1 MAEKQIVLRAGRER
15 SVVRGHPWVF
25 SGAIAATRGEPV
37 AGDCVFV
44 LSENGERLGQAA
56 YSPHSNIRARMWT
69 TDPNE
74 KVDAEFFRGRIAAAL
89 GWRRKRA
96 STSDTNSLRLIH
108 GESDGLPGLIVDQYG
123 DALVMQVLSA
133 GIERQRDMLAELLVE
148 ASGARWVV
156 ERSDADVRALEGLP
170 ERIGLLYGSELPD
183 GIEVIE
189 SGCRFRVDL
198 LGGHKTGYYLDQREN
213 RQQLRSAAEGLEVL
227 DCFCYT
233 GGFGIQALAGGAAHV
248 TFVDSSAEALA
259 QVESNLNLNGLGTE
273 RATLRAGDVFQV
285 LRALRDEAR
294 QFDVIV
300 LDPPKFAP
308 TRAHAEKAARG
319 YKDINLLGLKL
330 LRPGGMLFTFSCSGG
345 VDADLFQKILAGAAE
360 DAGGGVQIVGW
371 MQQDWDHPVA
381 LNFPEGN
388 YLKGLVCRKAD

>member
-1 MAEKQIVLRAGRER
+1 MTEKQIVLRAGRER

-25 SGAIAATRGEPV
+25 SGAIATTRGEPE
-37 AGDCVFV
+37 AGDCVAV
-44 LSENGERLGQAA
+44 LSENGQRLGQAA

-74 KVDAEFFRGRIAAAL
+74 KVDADFFRRRIVAAL
-89 GWRRKRA
+89 GWRKRRA
-96 STSDTNSLRLIH
+96 KTSGTNSLRLIH
-108 GESDGLPGLIVDQYG
+108 GESDGLPGLVVDQYG
-123 DALVMQVLSA
+123 EALVVQVLSV
-133 GIERQRDMLAELLVE
+133 GIERQRELLVELLVE

-156 ERSDADVRALEGLP
+156 ERSDADVRVLEGLP
-170 ERIGLLYGSELPD
+170 ERTGLLHGSELPD

-189 SGCRFRVDL
+189 GSCRFRVDL
-198 LGGHKTGYYLDQREN
+198 LGGHKTGYYLDQRAN
-213 RQQLRSAAEGLEVL
+213 RQRLRSAADGLEVL

-233 GGFGIQALAGGAAHV
+233 GGFGIQALAGGAARV
-248 TFVDSSAEALA
+248 TFVDSSAEAMA
-259 QVESNLNLNGLGTE
+259 QVESNLQLNGLGSE

-319 YKDINLLGLKL
+319 YKDINLLALKL
-330 LRPGGMLFTFSCSGG
+330 LRPGGLLFTFSCSGG
-345 VDADLFQKILAGAAE
+345 IDADLFQKILAGAAE
-360 DAGGGVQIVGW
+360 DAGGGVQITGW

-388 YLKGLVCRKAD
+388 YLKGLICRKAD